1 MNTLECEFEI
11 FPAIDLLD
19 GKSVR
24 LQRGDKST
32 AQLVHPDPVEQLQ
45 EYKAAGA
52 RWVHVVNLNAAF
64 GESEAMGEGIRK
76 NTEVIRRLTAM
87 GGVHIQ
93 LGGGLRSP
101 LAINE
106 ALDAGVARVVIG
118 TWAVREFQPAMREV
132 ARCPEK
138 FVVGVDS
145 LKGQIAVHGWTRTEA
160 MKTIDFALRLKEA
173 GVQRVL
179 YTEVE
184 RDGLLGGV
192 GLEGT
197 IALARDSGLLVIAS
211 GGVKDLE
218 DIRALGRQTGVCGVV
233 TGKALAA
240 GTLRLPEALRLARP
254 SLS

>member
-1 MNTLECEFEI
+1 MRGGEFEV

-19 GKSVR
+19 GQSVR
-24 LQRGDKST
+24 LQRGEKAT
-32 AQLVHPDPVEQLQ
+32 AQVVHPDPVQQLE

-64 GESEAMGEGIRK
+64 GETVATSSGLGKTNEM
-76 NTEVIRRLTAM
+76 IRRLSQSRD
-87 GGVHIQ
+87 VQIQ
-93 LGGGLRSP
+93 LGGGIRSP
-101 LAINE
+101 FALHE
-106 ALDAGVARVVIG
+106 ALDAGAARVVIG
-118 TWAVREFQPAMREV
+118 TWAVRALDEVSREI
-132 ARCPEK
+132 ARCPERC
-138 FVVGVDS
+138 VVGVDS
-145 LKGQIAVHGWTRTEA
+145 WNGHIAVHGWTRTEA
-160 MKTIDFALRLKEA
+160 LKTLDFARRLKDA

-197 IALARDSGLLVIAS
+197 AALARDSGLLVIAS

-218 DIRALGRQTGVCGVV
+218 DIRALSLQAGVCGVV

-240 GTLRLPEALRLARP
+240 GTLQLQEALRLARP
-254 SLS
+254 SEI